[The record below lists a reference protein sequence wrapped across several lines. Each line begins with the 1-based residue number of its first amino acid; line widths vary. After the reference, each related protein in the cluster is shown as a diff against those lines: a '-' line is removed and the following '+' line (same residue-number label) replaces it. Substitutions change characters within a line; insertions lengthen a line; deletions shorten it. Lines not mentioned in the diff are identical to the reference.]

1 MSIAS
6 YSSYACHAHQAVRQ
20 LCLVGRGIHCR
31 CHTEARCVPRGVASF
46 TSSSHLPPC
55 NEPPFSRCCL
65 CFSTT
70 RNARVRRSYLS
81 RSLRGRRY
89 TRTPTRRTPSQ
100 WLLLTHTHSMPL
112 LRISP
117 GLANRL
123 SAQSRNYFMY
133 TPPPQLVANPADS
146 GATAM
151 AMSSVSSADMQA
163 STAPP
168 TPSFLSSAPPLPAT
182 DSMISGEVHEPHQQ
196 SQPQL
201 QLQLQQQAQLQSHPH
216 QPQAFLQPDHTSGK
230 IGEPQTPMRQTL
242 SNALWLERT
251 VENTVRCRALIRIC
265 SRVTTLLTLAR
276 PAFAECQLATRTQ
289 ALSGCAR
296 LLSRCFHS
304 ALHRTLQH
312 CRF

>member
-1 MSIAS
+1 MLVTPIRPYDNSAWSDEAFIADATQKLGASLAASLRSHRALTYHHATNLPSLDAAFASRQHAMPEFDARIFLDPSEAEGTHARQLVECPLNGS
-6 YSSYACHAHQAVRQ
+6 YS
-20 LCLVGRGIHCR
+20 
-31 CHTEARCVPRGVASF
+31 
-46 TSSSHLPPC
+46 
-55 NEPPFSRCCL
+55 
-65 CFSTT
+65 
-70 RNARVRRSYLS
+70 
-81 RSLRGRRY
+81 
-89 TRTPTRRTPSQ
+89 
-100 WLLLTHTHSMPL
+100 HTHSMPL